1 MRIHFMESPVDKIHP
16 NRIVHKGLQIMIY
29 SYTGEGL
36 SKPVLL
42 ACSSI
47 HSIKPISEVTLRLQE
62 RKREGSSRLDSLL
75 KQCKGAAQSE
85 DTLESSYRTKPPSL
99 PAGHTM

>member
-47 HSIKPISEVTLRLQE
+47 YSIKPISGVTLGKMR
-62 RKREGSSRLDSLL
+62 
-75 KQCKGAAQSE
+75 
-85 DTLESSYRTKPPSL
+85 TLSKNSKLARN
-99 PAGHTM
+99 